1 MNTRPRQHGRFAGL
15 ALTACFLSACTAAAP
30 AAPTAAPASAPAS
43 ATAAP
48 AAPAGGSTGADLTG
62 GKQLTIYFVGVAAP
76 TGFHGYI
83 ARAATDAG
91 ANMNAK
97 VVYIYPDKAEV
108 ALEVQKV
115 EQALAAKPDGIVINA
130 LGEDNAYSDVLARAA
145 AAGIPVG
152 SAAAPPPK
160 AGPVKTPGDP
170 FLFRVGS
177 DEYAAGQLT
186 GQRLLSQGV
195 KGRVLVGD
203 QQPADTTCR
212 ARAQGEIDVLQ
223 AAGVTADFTT
233 LTMDPGQQA
242 DTITQY
248 LRAHPD
254 TTAATSICDVVDGF
268 LTAKT
273 QANRTDLII
282 TGYDIVSQSLTA
294 IQNGQQSFTI
304 DQQQYWR
311 GYVPVMLLIHYI
323 RYGLVEA
330 NYFLTGPTV
339 VDKTNVERVSKLVQA
354 GFR

>member
-1 MNTRPRQHGRFAGL
+1 MTVRKLTRSQLAPVCIGAL
-15 ALTACFLSACTAAAP
+15 ALAASACSPAAP
-30 AAPTAAPASAPAS
+30 AQP
-43 ATAAP
+43 TAAP
-48 AAPAGGSTGADLTG
+48 AAPAAAAATAAPTAAADLTG

-83 ARAATDAG
+83 ARAAMDAG
-91 ANMNAK
+91 TNLGVK

-130 LGEDNAYSDVLARAA
+130 LGEDSAYADVLARAK
-145 AAGIPVG
+145 AAGIAVG

-160 AGPVKTPGDP
+160 SGPVKAPGDP
-170 FLFRVGS
+170 WLFRVGS
-177 DEYAAGQLT
+177 DEYAAGVLT
-186 GQRLLSQGV
+186 AQRLLSMGV

-212 ARAQGEIDVLQ
+212 ARADGEIETLK
-223 AAGVTADFTT
+223 AAGVEGDFLT

-248 LRAHPD
+248 VRAHPE
-254 TTAATSICDVVDGF
+254 TTAATSICDVIDGF

-273 QANRTDLII
+273 QANKPDLIL
-282 TGYDIVSQSLTA
+282 TGYDIVAASLTA
-294 IQNGQQSFTI
+294 ITNGQQAFTI

-311 GYVPVMLLIHYI
+311 GYMPVQLLVHYL